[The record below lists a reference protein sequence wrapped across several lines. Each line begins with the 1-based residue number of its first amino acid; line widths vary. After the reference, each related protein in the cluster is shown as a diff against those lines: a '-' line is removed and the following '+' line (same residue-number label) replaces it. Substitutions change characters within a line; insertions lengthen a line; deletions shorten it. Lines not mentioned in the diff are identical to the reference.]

1 VRRLSFFLISTLL
14 LPGWGAAQHNS
25 LLPRPQEI
33 RYGSGQLPIQGLTI
47 HFASAPSAEDRFAAE
62 ALNGCLARRGV
73 ATLGIEGNV
82 QEAAVAQSG
91 ILLKRDGEG
100 PVLPMPDERPGPNS
114 REAYELSVTEKGAE
128 VRAHSSTGLFYGVQ
142 TLCQLAEGGSGDAGA
157 RLPAVEIR
165 DWPALAYRGVMMD
178 MSHGPLPT
186 VEEVKRQLDFL
197 ARWKENQYYF
207 YNEASIELEGYPLLN
222 PRGRF
227 TKEQVRRIIAYGR
240 ERHIDVIPC
249 LELYGHMHDLFRI
262 EKYSDLAA
270 LPHGGEFN
278 PANPQVLPLLTD
290 WVNQFAQ
297 LFPSPFV
304 HIGFDETWEIER
316 AAQEQ
321 GAGATPAKL
330 FVRQLGNVARLFQ
343 QHGKGVML
351 WGDIPIKYPDILSE
365 LPSGLIVVAW
375 EYDPR
380 DPEYK
385 HWMQPI
391 TERHLPH
398 FIATGVNSWDEIAP
412 DFPLAFENIDT
423 FLAAGRKSGTLG
435 LMNTVWSD
443 DAQLLL
449 RLSWPA
455 MGYGAAAPWQSSPM
469 DRAHFFSDY
478 ASAMYPPAMAAEVAA
493 GLESMAKAEGSLQK
507 VLGQETMLELWKDP
521 LTPSTLK
528 QSTQHREDLHQARL
542 LAEDAEEHLDR
553 ALALR
558 PLTDDH
564 GALSSLLVGS
574 ELLDYAGMKFQYAV
588 EIGERWRD
596 LGPHPTGD
604 QLWVLFESEVTT
616 SDHARLPDLMDAISQ
631 LRESY
636 RQAWLQ
642 EYTPYRLASALGRW
656 DAEYE
661 YWRRLQAR
669 LRAFLASYHTGE
681 PLPSL
686 ESVVSGPKDSSQ

>member
-1 VRRLSFFLISTLL
+1 VLTSD
-14 LPGWGAAQHNS
+14 
-25 LLPRPQEI
+25 
-33 RYGSGQLPIQGLTI
+33 SGLWTP
-47 HFASAPSAEDRFAAE
+47 D
-62 ALNGCLARRGV
+62 
-73 ATLGIEGNV
+73 
-82 QEAAVAQSG
+82 
-91 ILLKRDGEG
+91 ILLKREG
-100 PVLPMPDERPGPNS
+100 AGPDLPTPDERPGPES
-114 REAYELSVTEKGAE
+114 REAYELSVTVKG
-128 VRAHSSTGLFYGVQ
+128 VQIRAHSSSGLFYGVQ
-142 TLCQLAEGGSGDAGA
+142 TLCQLVEGEGADAS
-157 RLPAVEIR
+157 LPEVEIR

-178 MSHGPLPT
+178 MSHGALPT
-186 VEEVKRQLDFL
+186 EQEVKRQLDFL
-197 ARWKENQYYF
+197 ARWKGNQYYF
-207 YNEASIELEGYPLLN
+207 YSEASIELEGYPLLN

-227 TKEQVRRIIAYGR
+227 TKEQIRRITEYGR

-249 LELYGHMHDLFRI
+249 LELYGHQHDLFRI

-278 PANPQVLPLLTD
+278 PATPQVLALLTD

-321 GAGATPAKL
+321 SAGATPAKL

-343 QHGKGVML
+343 QHGKHVML
-351 WGDIPIKYPDILSE
+351 WGDIPIKYPEIMSE
-365 LPSGLIVVAW
+365 LPPGLVLVAW

-385 HWMQPI
+385 RWMQPLS
-391 TERHLPH
+391 ERHLPH

-443 DAQLLL
+443 DAQLLI

-455 MGYGAAAPWQSSPM
+455 IAYGAAAPWQSSPM
-469 DRAHFFSDY
+469 DRTHFFPDY
-478 ASAMYPPAMAAEVAA
+478 ASVIYPPATAAEVTAA
-493 GLESMAKAEGSLQK
+493 LESLAKAEVSLQK

-521 LTPSTLK
+521 FTPAALK
-528 QSTQHREDLHQARL
+528 HSAEQREDLRQTRL
-542 LAEDAEEHLDR
+542 LAEDADEHLLR
-553 ALALR
+553 ALAG
-558 PLTDDH
+558 
-564 GALSSLLVGS
+564 GADPATLNSMLVGAR
-574 ELLDYAGMKFQYAV
+574 LLDYAGMKFQYAV
-588 EIGERWRD
+588 EISERWRD

-604 QLWVLFESEVTT
+604 QLWVVFESEVTT
-616 SDHARLPDLMDAISQ
+616 SDHARLADLMDALTE
-631 LRESY
+631 LREPY
-636 RQAWLQ
+636 RNAWLE

-669 LRAFLASYHTGE
+669 FRAFLASYHAGE

-686 ESVVSGPKDSSQ
+686 ESVISGH

>member
-1 VRRLSFFLISTLL
+1 VRQLSLFLIGMVL
-14 LPGWGAAQHNS
+14 LPGWGAAEHNP
-25 LLPRPQEI
+25 LLPRPQDI
-33 RYGSGQLPIQGLTI
+33 HYGDQQLPVPALAV
-47 HFASAPSAEDRFAAE
+47 HFAGAPSPEDRFAAE
-62 ALNGCLARRGV
+62 ALNGCFARRGV
-73 ATLGIEGNV
+73 AALAITEESVPGR
-82 QEAAVAQSG
+82 G
-91 ILLKRDGEG
+91 ILLKREG
-100 PVLPMPDERPGPNS
+100 AGPDLPMPDERPGPES
-114 REAYELSVTEKGAE
+114 REAYGLSVTPKGVE
-128 VRAHSSTGLFYGVQ
+128 IRAHSSTGLFYGVQ
-142 TLCQLAEGGSGDAGA
+142 TLCQLAEGEGADA
-157 RLPAVEIR
+157 RLPEVEIR

-186 VEEVKRQLDFL
+186 EEEVKRQLDFL

-207 YNEASIELEGYPLLN
+207 YNEASIELDGYPLLN
-222 PRGRF
+222 PHGQF
-227 TKEQVRRIIAYGR
+227 TKEQIRRIIAYGR

-278 PANPQVLPLLTD
+278 PANPQVLALLTD
-290 WVNQFAQ
+290 WVNQFSE

-316 AAQEQ
+316 AAREQ

-343 QHGKGVML
+343 QHGKHVML
-351 WGDIPIKYPDILSE
+351 WGDIPIKYAEILAE
-365 LPSGLIVVAW
+365 LPSGLTVVAW
-375 EYDPR
+375 EYEPS

-385 HWMQPI
+385 RWMEPLSK
-391 TERHLPH
+391 RHLPH
-398 FIATGVNSWDEIAP
+398 FIASGVNSWDEIAS

-423 FLAAGRKSGTLG
+423 FLVAGHKSQALG

-455 MGYGAAAPWQSSPM
+455 IAYGAAAPWQSSPM
-469 DRAHFFSDY
+469 DRTHFFSDY
-478 ASAMYPPAMAAEVAA
+478 ASVMYPPATAPEVAA
-493 GLESMAKAEGSLQK
+493 ALESLAKAEVSLQK

-521 LTPSTLK
+521 FTPAALK
-528 QSTQHREDLHQARL
+528 HSAEHREDLRQTRL
-542 LAEDAEEHLDR
+542 LAEDAEEHLLR
-553 ALALR
+553 ALAR
-558 PLTDDH
+558 
-564 GALSSLLVGS
+564 GADPAALNSLLIGS
-574 ELLDYAGMKFQYAV
+574 RLLDYAGMKFQYAV
-588 EIGERWRD
+588 EISERWRD

-604 QLWVLFESEVTT
+604 QFWVLFESEVTT
-616 SDHARLPDLMDAISQ
+616 SDHARLADLMDAISE
-631 LRESY
+631 LREPY
-636 RQAWLQ
+636 RNAWLQ
-642 EYTPYRLASALGRW
+642 EYMPYRLASALGRW

-669 LRAFLASYHTGE
+669 FRAFLASYPSGE

-686 ESVVSGPKDSSQ
+686 EAVISGR